1 MISSMNYSKTL
12 QNKKISIAGLILK
25 IRERGVI
32 MENNE
37 NEKIETK
44 EEVKEMTVQENYSIS
59 DFGEL
64 GRNTNTKTEVFTNI
78 KDSKKIFNLENKVD
92 ELLNDCVDELI
103 RVKEVLIKRYEKPLK
118 DPVIDE
124 ETGEI
129 IKDKEITMSCV
140 LVDDNNKSYATG
152 SKTFIIQLMR
162 YLQMQERIGQ
172 KEETFDIKIIK
183 KKVGQNGNKALSFEL
198 V

>member
-1 MISSMNYSKTL
+1 M
-12 QNKKISIAGLILK
+12 
-25 IRERGVI
+25 
-32 MENNE
+32 E
-37 NEKIETK
+37 NEKLKNQEIETK
-44 EEVKEMTVQENYSIS
+44 EIATVEENYTIT
-59 DFGEL
+59 DFG
-64 GRNTNTKTEVFTNI
+64 GIGKNTNTKTEVFTNI

-92 ELLNDCVDELI
+92 NLLNDCIDEMI
-103 RVKEVLIKRYEKPLK
+103 RVKEILIKRYEKPMK
-118 DPVIDE
+118 EPIIDE

-129 IKDKEITMSCV
+129 VKDKEITMSCV
-140 LVDDNNKSYATG
+140 IVDDNNKSYATG

-162 YLQMQERIGQ
+162 YLQMQERTGQ

>member
-1 MISSMNYSKTL
+1 M
-12 QNKKISIAGLILK
+12 
-25 IRERGVI
+25 
-32 MENNE
+32 E
-37 NEKIETK
+37 NEKLENQEVETK
-44 EEVKEMTVQENYSIS
+44 EIATVDENYTITG
-59 DFGEL
+59 FGEL

-103 RVKEVLIKRYEKPLK
+103 RVKEVLIKRYEKPMK
-118 DPVIDE
+118 DPLIDE

-129 IKDKEITMSCV
+129 IKDKEISMSCV